1 MKMQYRPISLLREIV
16 RDGMMSSKRIKNLS
30 ANPTTSYRRC
40 PDRIANALCGRAAN
54 PEAMG

>member
-1 MKMQYRPISLLREIV
+1 VAIPLSNEIRALLCSDMV
-16 RDGMMSSKRIKNLS
+16 PSKRIKDLS
-30 ANPTTSYRRC
+30 ANPATSYRHC